1 MKRLTAIFALVALP
15 LAGCGGS
22 DEPTAFES
30 ADGSFSVL
38 FPSEPSLET
47 DTTNVAGYD
56 LELSF
61 YIAEQDDMAF
71 MVNQFD
77 YAPVFADAGLADDAA
92 GLLNLDDAVA
102 GAMSGVNGTAT
113 SVETIEFEG
122 RDARLIEFEGERS
135 GREFVGTAQVM
146 VDGFELYQVMA
157 VGEGDMQPMS
167 EFVASFD
174 FLTEPV
180 GTDE

>member
-77 YAPVFADAGLADDAA
+77 YAPVFADAGLAD
-92 GLLNLDDAVA
+92 
-102 GAMSGVNGTAT
+102 
-113 SVETIEFEG
+113 TIEFEG